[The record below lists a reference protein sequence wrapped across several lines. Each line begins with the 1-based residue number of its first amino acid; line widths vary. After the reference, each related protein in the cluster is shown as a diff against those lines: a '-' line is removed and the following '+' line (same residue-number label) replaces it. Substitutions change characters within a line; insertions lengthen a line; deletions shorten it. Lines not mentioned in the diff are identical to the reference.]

1 MGRVGIWFLAVLAI
15 LALGSTAM
23 AQEKAKAEI
32 TVKETKEAAEMA
44 ISRLVVGTAMENRE
58 PKGVAEAFPA
68 TTEKVFC
75 FLEASNIPKD
85 MELTFVWTYKDKEI
99 HKTTLPVKASAKWRT
114 FASKTVKGMKGDWK
128 VEVKDSTGKS
138 LKDVKFK
145 IE

>member
-1 MGRVGIWFLAVLAI
+1 MGRVGMWFLAVLAI
-15 LALGSTAM
+15 LALGSGAL

-32 TVKETKEAAEMA
+32 TVKETKEGAEMA
-44 ISRLVVGTAMENRE
+44 ISRMVVGTAVENRE
-58 PKGVAEAFPA
+58 PKAVAEAFPA

-99 HKTTLPVKASAKWRT
+99 HKTTLPIKAGAKWRT

-128 VEVKDSTGKS
+128 VEIKDVSGKV